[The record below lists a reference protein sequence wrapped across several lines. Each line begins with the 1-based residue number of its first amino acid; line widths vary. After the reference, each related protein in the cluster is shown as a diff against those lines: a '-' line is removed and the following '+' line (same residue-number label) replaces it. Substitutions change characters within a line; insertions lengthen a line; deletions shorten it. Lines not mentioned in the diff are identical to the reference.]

1 MSTLAEIS
9 SAVRERRTEIGLTQ
23 TRLAQLAGL
32 SRVTINGLE
41 NGTISNIS
49 VTLAER
55 VLNTLGLS
63 LGVAR
68 QGKVPTPARLSALK
82 KAAMTGS
89 VSYRSALTET
99 QLARILKGTQAPG
112 EFLPHLRKL
121 LDEAPISLLASVAGE
136 LEKSHGIPRNETW
149 SRMRDLARQACC
161 IREIWL

>member
-1 MSTLAEIS
+1 MSTLTEIS

-32 SRVTINGLE
+32 SRATINELE
-41 NGTISNIS
+41 KGSISNIS

-68 QGKVPTPARLSALK
+68 QGKVPAPARFSALK
-82 KAAMTGS
+82 KAAMTAS
-89 VSYRSALTET
+89 VSFRSELPET
-99 QLARILKGTQAPG
+99 QLARILRGNDPPD
-112 EFLPHLRKL
+112 EFLPHIRNL

-136 LEKSHGIPRNETW
+136 LEKTQGIPRQETW
-149 SRMRDLARQACC
+149 SVMRSLAKQLSCT
-161 IREIWL
+161 REIWL